1 MNKLREELIT
11 SQEQINRH
19 RAESF
24 SKNEGESGY
33 FGRDQNYESEDQLR
47 QERSKTRQLEQKLE
61 DTKVEY

>member
-33 FGRDQNYESEDQLR
+33 FGNDKNYELEDQVR
-47 QERSKTRQLEQKLE
+47 REKSKTRQVEQKLE
-61 DTKVEY
+61 DTKV